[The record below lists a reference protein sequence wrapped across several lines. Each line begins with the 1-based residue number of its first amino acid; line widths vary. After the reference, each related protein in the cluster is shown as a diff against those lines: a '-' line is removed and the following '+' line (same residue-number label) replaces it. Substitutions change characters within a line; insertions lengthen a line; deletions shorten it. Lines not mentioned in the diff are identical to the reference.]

1 MTNLFA
7 RLQPHASGSQL
18 LRSAAISAA
27 LLTGCA
33 GLLVGGSAKAA
44 AVATVDTCTF
54 GVAGAT
60 CPTYT
65 TAPGRLAD
73 KIFSVVKAPNQGSG
87 EVKFTWVDYT
97 GDGLSLD
104 DDWSSVIDW
113 GTPGLIG
120 PLAVGEFDYTLS
132 IDPASGYSF
141 GVVSLDSLEGG
152 SAVNPTTVT
161 KELFEGLTATNSLGV
176 LTSVDGGHD
185 ELDLAGTGI
194 QQLYVKDRWSVP
206 EQHTLE
212 TLSNGFTQTVPGPL
226 PLLGAAAAFG
236 WSRKLRRRVGTASL
250 G

>member
-97 GDGLSLD
+97 GNGVSPE
-104 DDWSSVIDW
+104 DDWASVIDW
-113 GTPGLIG
+113 GTPGIIG
-120 PLAVGEFDYTLS
+120 PLAGGEFDYTLS

-141 GVVSLDSLEGG
+141 GLVSLDSQELGSGG
-152 SAVNPTTVT
+152 TTVT
-161 KELFEGLTATNSLGV
+161 KELFKGLTDANSLGV
-176 LTSVDGGHD
+176 LTSVSGGHD

-194 QQLYVKDRWSVP
+194 QQLYVKDSWSVS
-206 EQHTLE
+206 EQHSLQ
-212 TLSNGFTQTVPGPL
+212 TLSNGFEQTVPGPL